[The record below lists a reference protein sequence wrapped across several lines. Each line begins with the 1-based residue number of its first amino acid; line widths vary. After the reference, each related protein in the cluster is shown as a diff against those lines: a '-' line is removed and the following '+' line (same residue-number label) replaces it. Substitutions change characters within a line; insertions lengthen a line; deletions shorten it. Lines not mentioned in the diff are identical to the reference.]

1 MSFQQEYQVI
11 KQSVSAEI
19 DLVEQKM
26 VKNISLSEPLNSSLK
41 KFLLGK
47 SKRLREVL
55 PILYIKALGKSLN
68 NEQLEVLSIVE
79 IVHNASLIH
88 DDIID
93 ESPLRRGQKT
103 LSFEFGSKL
112 AVISGDYLLSVALE
126 KLCKIANVEIIKQ
139 FSQTIKNMCVG
150 EVKQNYARFQKGTL
164 EDYIEKTKNKTA
176 YLFET
181 AFLTCATADTISDYD
196 LKSLSRLGLAIGIA
210 FQIRD
215 DLLNMIETDKSKPTN
230 SDIEA
235 GIYNAPVIF
244 GSEADN
250 YASGIEKTKGLLN
263 NYIEQAKNELK
274 LLPENSYSLAL
285 YRCLELL
292 NNV

>member
-11 KQSVSAEI
+11 KQSVSTEI

-26 VKNISLSEPLNSSLK
+26 VESISLSEPLNSSLK

-68 NEQLEVLSIVE
+68 NEQLDVLSIVE

-126 KLCKIANVEIIKQ
+126 KLCKIANAEIIKQ